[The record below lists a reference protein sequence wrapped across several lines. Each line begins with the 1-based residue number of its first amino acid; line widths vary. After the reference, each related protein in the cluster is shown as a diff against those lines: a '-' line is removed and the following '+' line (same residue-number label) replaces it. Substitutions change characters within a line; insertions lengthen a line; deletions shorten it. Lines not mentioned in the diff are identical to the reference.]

1 MRCNMLGH
9 PPCHVLLDGG
19 GDKERDDDSALCPSE
34 LSRRRGV
41 QLADRCGGATTQ
53 PYALSDAVV
62 YSLATEVGAQHR
74 YACDGGGGGH
84 VRDMN
89 SRWRRRLRRHG
100 LGGTVLR

>member
-1 MRCNMLGH
+1 MGCNMLGR

-19 GDKERDDDSALCPSE
+19 GDKERDDDSALCLGE
-34 LSRRRGV
+34 LSRCSGV
-41 QLADRCGGATTQ
+41 QLGDRGGGATTQ

-74 YACDGGGGGH
+74 YACDGGAGGH
-84 VRDMN
+84 VREMN
-89 SRWRRRLRRHG
+89 SQWRRGLRRRG